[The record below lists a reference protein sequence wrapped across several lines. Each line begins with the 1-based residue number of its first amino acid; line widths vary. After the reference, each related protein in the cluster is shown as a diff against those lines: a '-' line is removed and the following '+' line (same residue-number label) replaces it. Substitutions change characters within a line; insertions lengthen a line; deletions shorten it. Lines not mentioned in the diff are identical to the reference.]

1 MNTIDTLKKQLIN
14 DAVLSCPHIKL
25 RTYPDD
31 HQAHQIEQLRLKLSF
46 DLYAD
51 IELEEIE
58 ALTEMV
64 KSSKES
70 INDSF

>member
-1 MNTIDTLKKQLIN
+1 MQPSELLKKQAIR
-14 DAVLSCPHIKL
+14 DAVLMCPHIKV
-25 RTYPDD
+25 RSYPDD
-31 HQAHQIEQLRLKLSF
+31 HQSHLIEQLRLKLSF
-46 DLYAD
+46 DLFSD

-70 INDSF
+70 IDDNF